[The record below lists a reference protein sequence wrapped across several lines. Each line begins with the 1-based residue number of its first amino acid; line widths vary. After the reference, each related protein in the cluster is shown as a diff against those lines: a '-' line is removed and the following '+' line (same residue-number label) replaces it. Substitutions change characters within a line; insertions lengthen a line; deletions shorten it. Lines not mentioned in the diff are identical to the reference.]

1 MILFSADWHGTA
13 AAVKSFKGV
22 VTVSNIVDIFTVNN
36 LVRKCRSRVTEDS
49 EAVFWREV
57 IPDIFF

>member
-22 VTVSNIVDIFTVNN
+22 VMCFNFLQTPAAI
-36 LVRKCRSRVTEDS
+36 L
-49 EAVFWREV
+49 A
-57 IPDIFF
+57 